1 MQIIIILT
9 YEFYIYIYICI
20 CGGKKAGAKLFGYKP
35 LKKDFLRIHNT
46 YKYILYIFYPHYCAI
61 RWQIYLFSYPTVF
74 IYIYICVWV
83 HVCARASV
91 FFFSIYRLQEIESDF
106 VCVHA
111 RPLRPIKRNTIF
123 ST

>member
-9 YEFYIYIYICI
+9 YELYYIRTYIR
-20 CGGKKAGAKLFGYKP
+20 GGKKAGTKLFGYKP
-35 LKKDFLRIHNT
+35 LEKRFPPYT
-46 YKYILYIFYPHYCAI
+46 YTYTLYIFYPQTIAPYGGKS
-61 RWQIYLFSYPTVF
+61 IYFLTPLRL
-74 IYIYICVWV
+74 YIYISACGCVY
-83 HVCARASV
+83 VCARASV